1 MNTPSRAADA
11 GLCGCPVCG
20 LVCDGVADPGRCPRC
35 HCELHSRKPES
46 LSRTC
51 ALLTAALILYVPA
64 NILPVMYTQSIDS
77 GSAGR
82 EDTIFSG
89 VIGFWQSGSWDIA
102 AIIFIASILIPSTKF
117 IVLAVL
123 LVNARRRRVR
133 RPALQAQLY
142 RALEAVGYW
151 SMLDVLVV
159 GLVTAVVKFRG
170 VSEAEPRIGILFFG
184 MVVVLTMLG
193 TLAFDPRLL
202 WDSPSR
208 HPPHG

>member
-11 GLCGCPVCG
+11 GLCGCPVP
-20 LVCDGVADPGRCPRC
+20 AAWFATA
-35 HCELHSRKPES
+35 SRI
-46 LSRTC
+46 RRC
-51 ALLTAALILYVPA
+51 ALPLRTALPKARELIAHLGAVDGGPDSLRARQHPA
-64 NILPVMYTQSIDS
+64 GDVHAVDHS

-82 EDTIFSG
+82 EDTIFSASS
-89 VIGFWQSGSWDIA
+89 IWQSGSWDIA